1 MDEKALFDVTYGLY
15 IVTAKSGEKMSGLVA
30 NTVFQVTAEPIALAV
45 CINKQSYTHEIIRES
60 GKFCVSILTEDTPM
74 ELIGLFGFRSGREI
88 NKFEGIKTINAS
100 GGSPVLAE
108 HCIGYLECNLLHE
121 FDLGT
126 HTLFTGELSDAK
138 ELKKD
143 KPLTY
148 KYYREVKKGTTSKNA
163 PTYRGSKGEAAAEA
177 GGQDTSQKY
186 RCQVCG
192 YVYDPAKGDIEHNI
206 TPGTA
211 FEDLPS
217 EWRCPICGVSKD
229 NFIKE

>member
-15 IVTAKSGEKMSGLVA
+15 VVTAKSGEKMNGLIA
-30 NTVFQVTAEPIALAV
+30 NTVFQVTAEPINVTV
-45 CINKQSYTHEIIRES
+45 CVNKQSYTHEIIRES

-108 HCIGYLECNLLHE
+108 HCIGYLECNLRRE
-121 FDLGT
+121 VDLGT
-126 HTLFTGELSDAK
+126 HTLFVGELSDARVLK
-138 ELKKD
+138 ED

-148 KYYREVKKGTTSKNA
+148 AYYRQVKKGTTPKNA
-163 PTYRGSKGEAAAEA
+163 PTYRGSKEEAVSKTGSQE
-177 GGQDTSQKY
+177 TSQKY

-192 YVYDPAKGDIEHNI
+192 YVYDPAKGDIQNNI
-206 TPGTA
+206 KPGTA

-217 EWRCPICGVSKD
+217 DWRCPVCGVTKD
-229 NFIKE
+229 NFTKE